1 MHSISR
7 LRLLSPDE
15 CDRSVSLVEDVK
27 PVPAQERGG
36 VFTGRGGFVGWI
48 PLAAHSQWLFDRMG
62 AYGRQYAAATDIDVS
77 GLLEPLE
84 YVEYPTGASF
94 DWHIDA
100 GTRATRNRKVTIS
113 VQLSN
118 AGEYDGGNLELVG
131 EERGPLARAK
141 GNAIAFAAALG
152 HRVTTVNRGTRRALV
167 GWMLGPPFR

>member
-15 CDRSVSLVEDVK
+15 CDRTLGLVVDTKAVA
-27 PVPAQERGG
+27 AQEGGG
-36 VFTGRGGFVGWI
+36 VFTGREGFVGWI
-48 PLAAHSQWLFDRMG
+48 HPGPHSQWLFERM
-62 AYGRQYAAATDIDVS
+62 ADYGRHYAARTGIDVD

-94 DWHIDA
+94 DWHIDT
-100 GTRATRNRKVTIS
+100 GTPATHNRKVTIS

-118 AGEYDGGNLELVG
+118 ADEYEGGNLELVG
-131 EERGPLARAK
+131 EARGPLARAK

-152 HRVTTVNRGTRRALV
+152 HRVTPISRGSRKALV